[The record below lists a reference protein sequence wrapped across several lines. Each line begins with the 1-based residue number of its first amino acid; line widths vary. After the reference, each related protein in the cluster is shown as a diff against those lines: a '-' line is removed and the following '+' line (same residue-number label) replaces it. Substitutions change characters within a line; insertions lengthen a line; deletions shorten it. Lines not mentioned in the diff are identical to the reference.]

1 MINSPEIFRNN
12 IRKELNSFIDD
23 IRISKKLEK
32 NIFNWSISYCKLKN
46 IIRKWENKFFV
57 QIYLDK
63 LKSIYY
69 NIHPEYLKS
78 SEKLLIN
85 LKNKTYSPKELV
97 FMEHKELCP
106 EKWKELI
113 DEKIKRDV
121 NSTKMDISA
130 STDEFK
136 CFKCHKRV
144 CTYYE
149 LQTRS
154 ADEPMTTFVTC
165 LNCGN
170 RWKC

>member
-1 MINSPEIFRNN
+1 MINNSETFRNN
-12 IRKELNSFIDD
+12 IRKEFNSFIVNPK
-23 IRISKKLEK
+23 ISKKLEK
-32 NIFNWSISYCKLKN
+32 CIFNWSISHCKSKN

-69 NIHPEYLKS
+69 NIHPEYLNS
-78 SEKLLIN
+78 SKKLLDDI
-85 LKNKTYSPKELV
+85 KNKKYSPKELI
-97 FMEHKELCP
+97 FMDHKEMCP
-106 EKWKELI
+106 EKWKDLI

-121 NSTKMDISA
+121 NSTKIDISA

-136 CFKCHKRV
+136 CFKCHKRQ

-154 ADEPMTTFVTC
+154 ADEPMTTFITC

-170 RWKC
+170 HWKC